1 MSEMDGE
8 VSEVDRLGPGGIE
21 DEGDVAPSA
30 DLANQTED
38 GAPKNYGDVSPDES
52 LPADEE

>member
-21 DEGDVAPSA
+21 DEGDVAPPA